1 MVFTRTMLFEMRESQ
16 CLSLSS
22 MVGRADLQHI
32 QMTEVPEAYFTT
44 FKSRDI
50 LDIEFHKNLLQVT
63 VGSHGTIYNL
73 DAAKIAEVDKIE
85 NID

>member
-1 MVFTRTMLFEMRESQ
+1 MRESQ